1 MKLFSSHHNIAVVGL
16 NNSGKT
22 TFVTSFINHIL
33 NHDPSKLKLGKGDV
47 RLAGDEDLL
56 PPYTGLERF
65 PYEKFRRVNS
75 NGKIKPEKT
84 TTTHQYRCSFYR
96 SDWKKTKGY
105 LNIIDIPGERI
116 ADIPMH
122 RYSYLDW
129 SYWLLEII
137 FQGPHYFDLTKAYI
151 ELFKCDAL
159 NEAEIILAYRQ
170 LLLDLF
176 KSYRPIITPSTFLL
190 NHQSLNTEELYNGQR
205 LFKGDIS
212 KSFTGLNEEEQFAPI
227 PVAFQK
233 INPELAKKF
242 AKRYENYK
250 EKIATP
256 ITTTIRKCNKLAVL
270 IDVTTILG
278 HDTGVYNGN
287 RALLEQFF
295 KVISPGKSLLEGYW
309 DGAVTLGGNLWDSG
323 IAKIAMIAPKADLV
337 NHEHRG
343 SLKNLLRDM
352 TESIVNKYIYK
363 AYDKTWLKCEYFA
376 CAAVKSTLSLPN
388 GLIEGTNEIK
398 GISTFKTS
406 ILPTKWPEKWVP
418 GEYRFPS
425 FELRFPEIETIP
437 PEHLGMDGI
446 LDFLLS

>member
-1 MKLFSSHHNIAVVGL
+1 M
-16 NNSGKT
+16 
-22 TFVTSFINHIL
+22 
-33 NHDPSKLKLGKGDV
+33 
-47 RLAGDEDLL
+47 
-56 PPYTGLERF
+56 
-65 PYEKFRRVNS
+65 
-75 NGKIKPEKT
+75 
-84 TTTHQYRCSFYR
+84 
-96 SDWKKTKGY
+96 
-105 LNIIDIPGERI
+105 

-122 RYSYLDW
+122 RDSYLDW

-176 KSYRPIITPSTFLL
+176 KSYRPIITPSIFLL

-205 LFKGDIS
+205 LYKCDIS

-250 EKIATP
+250 EKIVTP

-270 IDVTTILG
+270 VDVTTILG

-287 RALLEQFF
+287 RALLDHFF
-295 KVISPGKSLLEGYW
+295 KVISPGKNFLQGWW
-309 DGAVTLGGNLWDSG
+309 DFFVTLGGNLRDSG
-323 IAKIAMIAPKADLV
+323 ISKIAMIAPKADLV

-352 TESIVNKYIYK
+352 TESIVNKYVYK
-363 AYDKTWLKCEYFA
+363 KTWLKCEYFA

-388 GLIEGTNEIK
+388 GLIEGTNELK